1 MGQKIHPNGLRL
13 GIIRPWMGRWFA
25 PKGKYQLYIH
35 EDLKLRKFVK
45 QYLSHAMVSKV
56 EIERTPQRVRIN
68 IHSARPG
75 IVIGRKGAEVNDLRK
90 KIQDI
95 TTKLVDINI
104 HEIKNAATDSQLVA
118 EAVGAQLQKRVA
130 FRRAM
135 RKAVQDARRGG
146 VQGIKIQCAGRLG
159 GAEIARTEWYREG
172 RVPLH
177 TLRADIDYGLAHI
190 FTSYGAIGVKVWI
203 FTKEILPEGKELVAG
218 SVREMAKQTEI
229 VPLAETQP

>member
-1 MGQKIHPNGLRL
+1 VGQKIHPNGLRL

-25 PKGKYQLYIH
+25 PKGKYQQYVH
-35 EDLKLRKFVK
+35 EDVKLRAFVK
-45 QYLSHAMVSKV
+45 KYLSHAMVSKV
-56 EIERTPQRVRIN
+56 EIERTPQRVRVN

-90 KIQDI
+90 KLQEI
-95 TTKLVDINI
+95 TTKMVDINI

-118 EAVGAQLQKRVA
+118 EAVGQQLQKRVA

-146 VQGIKIQCAGRLG
+146 VQGIKIQCSGRLG
-159 GAEIARTEWYREG
+159 GAEIARVEWYREG

-203 FTKEILPEGKELVAG
+203 FTQEILPKGKSLVGGA
-218 SVREMAKQTEI
+218 VRDQVKSTE
-229 VPLAETQP
+229 VVSLNEA